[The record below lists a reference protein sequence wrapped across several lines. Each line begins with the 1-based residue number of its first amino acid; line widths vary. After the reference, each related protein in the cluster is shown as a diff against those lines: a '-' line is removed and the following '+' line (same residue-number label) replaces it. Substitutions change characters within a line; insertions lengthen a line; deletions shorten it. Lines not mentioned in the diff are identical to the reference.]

1 MCPLLAQLP
10 NATKVDEGSNEFRI
24 VTQAFINSI
33 QQHHIK
39 IRIVQ
44 VSRK

>member
-1 MCPLLAQLP
+1 MCPLLTQLP
-10 NATKVDEGSNEFRI
+10 NATKVDEGSNEFRL
-24 VTQAFINSI
+24 VTQAFINST
-33 QQHHIK
+33 QKHH